1 MSKPKHPGHGAQTT
15 RNIGLAFRILDE
27 AIADPDALG
36 GIPKDAL
43 IVALPYDDTALAML
57 NLGLANTLAQRGER
71 AWLQRVGVP
80 ASERSGWG
88 AAKRHGAVHRPVQP
102 RWAVDPAPDP
112 DDLVIVY
119 DRGDDSLLLDLFGG
133 RRSSESAPVNEHLT
147 LMVSTDTDEVVG
159 HILPRFIARAAEKAP
174 SALDLLLHTN
184 VRLDGITRDEVI
196 DLRNKLVHG
205 APPIAMAR
213 PTMAELTKEFARISA

>member
-1 MSKPKHPGHGAQTT
+1 MSKTKHPSHGPQTT

-27 AIADPDALG
+27 AITDPDALG

-80 ASERSGWG
+80 AGEQSGWVLTKQHG
-88 AAKRHGAVHRPVQP
+88 AAPRTVQP
-102 RWAVDPAPDP
+102 RWAVDPPPDP
-112 DDLVIVY
+112 DDLVMVY
-119 DRGDDSLLLDLFGG
+119 DRDDDSLLIDLFGG
-133 RRSSESAPVNEHLT
+133 LRASVSVPINGHLT
-147 LMVSTDTDEVVG
+147 LLVSTETEEVVG
-159 HILPRFIARAAEKAP
+159 HLLHRFIARAAEKAP
-174 SALDLLLHTN
+174 RAIDLLLHTN

-196 DLRNKLVHG
+196 ALRNTLVHG
-205 APPIAMAR
+205 APPLTMAR
-213 PTMAELTKEFARISA
+213 RTMTEISEDLALLSA